1 MAELTAEVPSLAYA
15 SVQTIGGLILG
26 NPDFRLFLGDLGVV
40 AKQVFA
46 DTAFTFADAAR
57 DAGEKLKPSEEDAER
72 VKDSDRVKDADADA
86 DADAETGQP
95 PSGEDLTKDAAE
107 ASKVVVNGLTRAGEA
122 AVRSVQ
128 EKVAGD
134 EKETLLQRLKQAVV
148 KLRGRPDYSDSVNT
162 VSTLLQRYAKV
173 YSRAVDSTVGTLQED
188 VSTNADL
195 DRAVRNFWSLVSS
208 FGDRDDWTR
217 LENRFNSVLQHS
229 QDDPQFERLVA
240 DVGGFVQ
247 RLLTD
252 PDTFDHANEKVE
264 EMRRKWQESSGASSL
279 RDDLRAFLDQLQTT
293 LASVSRDEDVR
304 RVAGTSAK
312 IVNLLAPA
320 GKTHNPELFDDL
332 LHVFVPLLIQSVQHI
347 PIPRVEVAVPEI
359 DLLLE
364 NLIIEPGKTV
374 NNSSFLPYK
383 FRVETFNDLEVRKAR
398 FRVATQVRSF
408 FSLKVSGLSVRADD
422 VGYWMRAHT
431 GLLRFV
437 DEGIASFHLDE
448 KGMDVHVDVMVGKD
462 RLEQVLTLKGVH
474 VYIHKLTYTLRKS
487 KFSFLAWLFKPIL
500 QPVIRKVMERQVAK
514 AIEDGLRAA
523 NRELIFARERLRAT
537 RISDPQDLRTFV
549 RAVLARLAPEP
560 DPDVYA
566 TVGVAPPSRGVF
578 AGKYAPGSVVKLWN
592 EQAARAG
599 EIVEDRAAD
608 GWRNDIFDVQARP
621 IVQ

>member
-1 MAELTAEVPSLAYA
+1 MPELTPGVSSLAYE

-26 NPDFRLFLGDLGVV
+26 NPDFRLFLGDVSV
-40 AKQVFA
+40 IAKQVFA

-57 DAGEKLKPSEEDAER
+57 DAGEKLKPSEADSER
-72 VKDSDRVKDADADA
+72 VKDSEQAKDAG
-86 DADAETGQP
+86 AETAQP

-107 ASKVVVNGLTRAGEA
+107 ASKVIVNGLARTGEA
-122 AVRSVQ
+122 AVQSVQ
-128 EKVAGD
+128 DKVTGD
-134 EKETLLQRLKQAVV
+134 EKETLLQRLKQAVI
-148 KLRGRPDYSDSVNT
+148 KLRSRPDYSNSVNT

-188 VSTNADL
+188 VGTNAEL
-195 DRAVRNFWSLVSS
+195 DRAIRNFWSLVSS
-208 FGDRDDWTR
+208 FGDREAWTE
-217 LENRFNSVLQHS
+217 LEKRFNAVLQHS
-229 QDDPQFERLVA
+229 QNDPQFEQLVT
-240 DVGGFVQ
+240 DVGAFVH

-252 PDTFDHANEKVE
+252 PETFDRANDKVE
-264 EMRRKWQESSGASSL
+264 ELRKKWQESSGASSL

-293 LASVSRDEDVR
+293 LTSAARDDDVR
-304 RVAGTSAK
+304 RIVGTSTK

-320 GKTHNPELFDDL
+320 GETHNSELFDDL
-332 LHVFVPLLIQSVQHI
+332 LHIFVPLLIQSVQYI

-374 NNSSFLPYK
+374 NNTSFLPYK

-398 FRVATQVRSF
+398 FRVATHVRSF

-431 GLLRFV
+431 GLLRFA

-448 KGMDVHVDVMVGKD
+448 KGMDIHVDVMVGKD
-462 RLEQVLTLKGVH
+462 RLEQILTLKGVH

-500 QPVIRKVMERQVAK
+500 QPIIRKVMERQVAK
-514 AIEDGLRAA
+514 AIEDGLHAA
-523 NRELIFARERLRAT
+523 NRELLFARERLRAT

-549 RAVLARLAPEP
+549 RAVLARLTPEQ

-566 TVGVAPPSRGVF
+566 SVGVAPPSRGIF
-578 AGKYAPGSVVKLWN
+578 AGKYAPGSIVKIWN

-608 GWRNDIFDVQARP
+608 GWRNDIFDVQTRP